1 MALNRFKIPSS
12 FSSIRPPDQLTVEIL
27 PQQYLIS
34 RSQIT
39 YTTDRE
45 NQLGS
50 GGSATV
56 YKGTFGESRV
66 AIKVYSLD
74 KPSLPVN
81 KNLLLKEAKELVALN
96 HQNIIKCYGACVE
109 IGAIVLELAEKIV
122 RIDDVSHSIHS
133 LRQLV
138 DTIPSQ
144 FFGPL
149 LR

>member
-1 MALNRFKIPSS
+1 MASSSRFKIPSS
-12 FSSIRPPDQLTVEIL
+12 FSSIRPPNQSNVEI
-27 PQQYLIS
+27 PQQYLITQT
-34 RSQIT
+34 QIS
-39 YTTDRE
+39 YTTDKE
-45 NQLGS
+45 NQVGS

-81 KNLLLKEAKELVALN
+81 KNLLLKEAKELVALS
-96 HQNIIKCYGACVE
+96 HQNIIRCYGACVE
-109 IGAIVLELAEKIV
+109 IGAIVLELAEKMV
-122 RIDDVSHSIHS
+122 EIDGVQHSIHS

-138 DTIPSQ
+138 DTIPSEL
-144 FFGPL
+144 FGPL